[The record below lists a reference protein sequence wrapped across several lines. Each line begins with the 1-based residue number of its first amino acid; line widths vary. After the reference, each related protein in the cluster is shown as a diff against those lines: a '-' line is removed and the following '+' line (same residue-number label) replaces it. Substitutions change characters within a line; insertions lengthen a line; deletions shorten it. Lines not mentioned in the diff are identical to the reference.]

1 MVHTRIIPHHFTY
14 SIRLAQLVWAS
25 ASESLFPHF
34 LTGDEHLPSGRPLL
48 LVTSVRLIW
57 RPGCFLASWY
67 LAGAVYLLLEGTGG
81 RVVRPPAC
89 PTGGSW
95 TLSCI
100 CDAAR
105 VEGVF
110 LSFPSGQTSLL
121 CTGWEASGWRRPL
134 CFVPGENLPSGTH
147 LCSVLGKNPG
157 PERSACPPLRR
168 RWLMLLPFSPNQH
181 LFAQFLW
188 EQSKEDSLNSS
199 WGRRGF
205 CF

>member
-1 MVHTRIIPHHFTY
+1 MST
-14 SIRLAQLVWAS
+14 
-25 ASESLFPHF
+25 FPVA
-34 LTGDEHLPSGRPLL
+34 DCYCLL
-48 LVTSVRLIW
+48 LVLDLIW

-89 PTGGSW
+89 PTGGSS

-100 CDAAR
+100 CDASR
-105 VEGVF
+105 IEGIF

-121 CTGWEASGWRRPL
+121 CTG
-134 CFVPGENLPSGTH
+134 ENPPSGTH
-147 LCSVLGKNPG
+147 PCSVLGKNPG

-168 RWLMLLPFSPNQH
+168 RWLMLLPFSPKQH

-188 EQSKEDSLNSS
+188 ERSKEDSLNSS